1 MNYPSML
8 EERHSI
14 ATPHDNLQLPRNLT
28 VYFDYENQVLYIKWE
43 GSVNTREF
51 RDGYVHVLRLVQLY
65 KPTKW
70 VLDLQKRDGI
80 QKKDQIWVFR
90 HIFPKVLRLVRED
103 VFVAVILPV
112 NLYESILHDLD
123 GDDMIFEDKVMLLQ
137 HFLYHE
143 EGLRWLNEM
152 QQGSGVA

>member
-1 MNYPSML
+1 MNYPSIL
-8 EERHSI
+8 EGRHAI
-14 ATPHDNLQLPRNLT
+14 ATPSGKLHLPRNLT
-28 VYFDYENQVLYIKWE
+28 VHFDTENQVLYIKWE
-43 GSVNTREF
+43 GRVDTREF
-51 RDGYVHVLRLVQLY
+51 RYGYLHVLRLVQLY

-80 QKKDQIWVFR
+80 QKKDQIWVFK
-90 HIFPKVLRLVRED
+90 HIFPKVLRLVRQD

-112 NLYESILHDLD
+112 SLYESMLHDLD